1 MGRSGPG
8 PWLIGCVVLAL
19 LVGMSALMFTWISS
33 TSEPSA
39 VGYSRFLSDV
49 TEGRVASVTQQGTT
63 LKIEG
68 TDGSVYQATVPT
80 ILTDVYA
87 EITEAATVGET
98 AVPEF
103 RAVPAPDMSWLG
115 LALTAL
121 LPFLVIL
128 VVFVLVLLLI
138 VRPAR
143 RADARSLADRL
154 RQLDDAHKAGLIT
167 DDERERQ
174 RVRILNE
181 V

>member
-8 PWLIGCVVLAL
+8 PLLIGCVVLAL
-19 LVGMSALMFTWISS
+19 LVGTGALLFTWISS
-33 TSEPSA
+33 TSTSPS
-39 VGYSRFLSDV
+39 VGYSKFLSDV
-49 TEGRVASVTQQGTT
+49 SEGSVTGVDQEGTT
-63 LKIEG
+63 LKVSAN
-68 TDGSVYQATVPT
+68 DGSVYQVAVPT

-87 EITEAATVGET
+87 DMAEAATIGDAT
-98 AVPEF
+98 VPEF
-103 RAVPAPDMSWLG
+103 RAVPAPDTSWIG
-115 LALTAL
+115 LILTAL

-154 RQLDDAHKAGLIT
+154 RQLDDAHKAGLIS